1 MNIYDLSATAREIE
15 RAYQEL
21 DEQKEMLEDAIADN
35 NGELDGHIEELQY
48 KIRQQE
54 DILNQQYEKVC
65 DEIEAK
71 PDQYLAWYKEAKAH
85 ADALKKAKSE
95 LEKRQKAA
103 EQKCEYIKNL
113 LADAMEYN
121 GLAKV
126 KGDCFSASIRET
138 HSIAVDS
145 GKLISPYFAK
155 LNEFKQNLPAYIT
168 VDYKIIKT
176 ALDTNNLPE
185 GAEISTGRAVT
196 IR

>member
-1 MNIYDLSATAREIE
+1 MNIYDLSVAAREIE
-15 RAYQEL
+15 RAYEEL
-21 DEQKEMLEDAIADN
+21 EEQKEMLEDAIADN
-35 NGELDGHIEELQY
+35 NGEIDGHIEELQY
-48 KIRQQE
+48 MVRKQQ
-54 DILNQQYEKVC
+54 DILDDQYEKVC
-65 DEIEAK
+65 KEIEAK
-71 PDQYLAWYKEAKAH
+71 PDQYLAWFKESKAH
-85 ADALKKAKSE
+85 ADALKKAKAE

-103 EQKCEYIKNL
+103 EKKCEYIKNL

-138 HSIAVDS
+138 HSILVDS
-145 GKLISPYFAK
+145 SKLISPYFAQ

-168 VDYKIIKT
+168 VDYKIVKT

-185 GAEISTGRAVT
+185 GAEMSTGRAVT